1 MGVRKKLSVILA
13 VFSLIVSACGGGETS
28 VTPVVEETSTTTS
41 TTSTTLPG
49 EVGEVGDEA
58 ALVVPPILLK
68 PLIGATGI
76 LTSTGTEYAFDQLLG
91 KTGTRTQT
99 QTAPQ
104 KTKKD
109 TKVITANPKNNK
121 GIILPPEGKKKNKI
135 TSFALNPAK
144 VSK

>member
-1 MGVRKKLSVILA
+1 MKFTKHPAYVAGAGLV
-13 VFSLIVSACGGGETS
+13 GG
-28 VTPVVEETSTTTS
+28 
-41 TTSTTLPG
+41 L
-49 EVGEVGDEA
+49 
-58 ALVVPPILLK
+58 
-68 PLIGATGI
+68 TGGY

-121 GIILPPEGKKKNKI
+121 GIILPPEGKKKKKPFYFGI
-135 TSFALNPAK
+135 NPAK